1 MELGQLFPAK
11 NNVKLPMYVSVSES
25 VDKPQYNPLDPD
37 IPLETSL
44 NVVDSLGGKEA
55 RDELAE
61 KVRNYTK
68 IKSVNFTNVR
78 KERSAGQNDSKI
90 YDIEN
95 FALSYSYN
103 EINSTNIN
111 TQYSIRKDHAGGL
124 GYNFNHRP
132 KNIKPFTKSKFLKSN
147 KYLRLIK
154 DFNFYY
160 AQKQFSF
167 RTDFNKSYLETQ
179 MRNNS
184 GLDIELT
191 PLYTKLFT
199 MSRIYNMKYDLTK
212 SVKLNF
218 SARNQSIVDEPDG
231 KIDTQEEREEI
242 WSNVLALGRPV
253 NYHHNFDIRYNLPI
267 SKIPLLSWVNTSITY
282 DASYDW
288 RASSLAT
295 QSLGNNIQNNNSIKL
310 NTQLNLTSLQ
320 YNKVPFLKVISS

>member
-1 MELGQLFPAK
+1 
-11 NNVKLPMYVSVSES
+11 MYVSVSES
-25 VDKPQYNPLDPD
+25 VDNPQYNPLDLD
-37 IPLETSL
+37 VPLETSL
-44 NVVDSLGGKEA
+44 HVADSLGGKEA

-68 IKSVNFTNVR
+68 IKSINFTNVR
-78 KERSAGQNDSKI
+78 KERSVGQNDSKI

-95 FALSYSYN
+95 FAFSYSGN

-124 GYNFNHRP
+124 GYNFNHKP
-132 KNIKPFTKSKFLKSN
+132 KNIKPFTKSKFLKAN

-160 AQKQFSF
+160 APKQFSF
-167 RTDFNKSYLETQ
+167 RTDLNKSYLETQ
-179 MRNNS
+179 MLNNS
-184 GLDIELT
+184 GLDTELT

-231 KIDTQEEREEI
+231 KI
-242 WSNVLALGRPV
+242 
-253 NYHHNFDIRYNLPI
+253 IRR
-267 SKIPLLSWVNTSITY
+267 T
-282 DASYDW
+282 
-288 RASSLAT
+288 
-295 QSLGNNIQNNNSIKL
+295 
-310 NTQLNLTSLQ
+310 
-320 YNKVPFLKVISS
+320 

>member
-1 MELGQLFPAK
+1 
-11 NNVKLPMYVSVSES
+11 
-25 VDKPQYNPLDPD
+25 
-37 IPLETSL
+37 
-44 NVVDSLGGKEA
+44 
-55 RDELAE
+55 
-61 KVRNYTK
+61 
-68 IKSVNFTNVR
+68 
-78 KERSAGQNDSKI
+78 
-90 YDIEN
+90 
-95 FALSYSYN
+95 
-103 EINSTNIN
+103 
-111 TQYSIRKDHAGGL
+111 
-124 GYNFNHRP
+124 
-132 KNIKPFTKSKFLKSN
+132 
-147 KYLRLIK
+147 
-154 DFNFYY
+154 
-160 AQKQFSF
+160 
-167 RTDFNKSYLETQ
+167 

-184 GLDIELT
+184 GLDTELK

-310 NTQLNLTSLQ
+310 NTCLLYTS
-320 YNKVPFLKVISS
+320 PSPRD